1 MVPVDAVLLAL
12 AVVAVGAAGY
22 LAGGFIHA
30 VATRLPA
37 GQTALGPPICTS
49 CAGEPVRGSAWL
61 IVPGAYSCC
70 GRNDRRAALATQL
83 AGASLSALA
92 LLRYGITR
100 DALAVALFSLLLLLI
115 LRIDWQHH
123 LIFTVTIMPGVVLAL
138 LLATLESTATL
149 LSATVGGL
157 GAAAVF
163 GLFFLLGVLV
173 YRRAALGA
181 GDILLAGLIGT
192 MTGVPGV
199 VPALFLGMAT
209 AAGIGIVLVALG
221 RKSRMD
227 YIPYGAY
234 LCAGTIVALFL
245 WGPAG

>member
-1 MVPVDAVLLAL
+1 MPVDAALLTL
-12 AVVAVGAAGY
+12 VVAAAITGY
-22 LAGGFIHA
+22 LAGGLVHA
-30 VATRLPA
+30 LATRLPV
-37 GQTALGPPICTS
+37 GQAVLGPPVCAS
-49 CAGEPVRGSAWL
+49 CAGETARGYAWL
-61 IVPGAYSCC
+61 ILPGACLRCAPSE
-70 GRNDRRAALATQL
+70 RRAALATQL
-83 AGASLSALA
+83 MGALLGVLA
-92 LLRYGITR
+92 LLRYGRTR
-100 DALAVALFSLLLLLI
+100 DALAVALFGLLLLLI
-115 LRIDWQHH
+115 LRIDWEHH
-123 LIFTVTIMPGVVLAL
+123 LIFTVTVVPGVVLAL
-138 LLATLESTATL
+138 LLAALESPATL
-149 LSATVGGL
+149 LSAALAGS

-163 GLFFLLGVLV
+163 GLFFLLGVVL

-192 MTGVPGV
+192 MTGVRSV

-209 AAGIGIVLVALG
+209 AAVIGIVLVALR

>member
-1 MVPVDAVLLAL
+1 MPADTALLAL
-12 AVVAVGAAGY
+12 AVVAAGAAGY
-22 LAGGFIHA
+22 LAGGFAHA
-30 VATRLPA
+30 IATRLPA
-37 GQTALGPPICTS
+37 GQTAFGPPL
-49 CAGEPVRGSAWL
+49 CAACASEPMRSHIWPIL
-61 IVPGAYSCC
+61 PGACSRC

-115 LRIDWQHH
+115 LRIDWEHR
-123 LIFTVTIMPGVVLAL
+123 LIFTITIVPGIALAL

-163 GLFFLLGVLV
+163 GLFFLLGILI

-192 MTGVPGV
+192 MTGVRGV

-209 AAGIGIVLVALG
+209 AAGIGILLVALR

>member
-1 MVPVDAVLLAL
+1 MPADAALLAL
-12 AVVAVGAAGY
+12 AAAAAGAAGY
-22 LAGGFIHA
+22 LAGGFVHA
-30 VATRLPA
+30 IATRLPA
-37 GQTALGPPICTS
+37 GQTALGPPVCTS
-49 CAGEPVRGSAWL
+49 CAGEPVRGNAWL
-61 IVPGAYSCC
+61 IVPGACSRC

-83 AGASLSALA
+83 AGALLSALA

-100 DALAVALFSLLLLLI
+100 DTLAVALFSLLLLLI
-115 LRIDWQHH
+115 LRIDWEHH
-123 LIFTVTIMPGVVLAL
+123 LIFTITIVPGIALAL
-138 LLATLESTATL
+138 LLATLESPATL

-163 GLFFLLGVLV
+163 GLFFLLGIVL

-192 MTGVPGV
+192 MTGVRGV

-209 AAGIGIVLVALG
+209 AAGIGILLVALR